1 VGTVILTD
9 GWAQRQTSEVG
20 RESATSQKG
29 LGLNIT
35 SISSSGKKAWRN
47 ALFTRNRDSFFRKKI
62 EGKISIFLFV
72 EKSVYERIIVEII
85 APFYIFPSLS
95 RFIH

>member
-1 VGTVILTD
+1 M
-9 GWAQRQTSEVG
+9 SEVG
-20 RESATSQKG
+20 RDSATSQKG

-35 SISSSGKKAWRN
+35 SNSSSEKKPWRN
-47 ALFTRNRDSFFRKKI
+47 ALFTQNRDSFFRKQK

-85 APFYIFPSLS
+85 ALP
-95 RFIH
+95 HAK